1 MTVGIVIKYFNEDN
15 IMNLQSNKSY
25 KSRDG
30 KTIIT
35 VKKVNTGTNY
45 IFGDINNPGNV
56 FLPSGHI
63 LSEKYET
70 DADLVELIELGL
82 VS

>member
-1 MTVGIVIKYFNEDN
+1 
-15 IMNLQSNKSY
+15 MNLQSNKSY

-35 VKKVNTGTNY
+35 VQKVKTGTNY
-45 IFGDINNPGNV
+45 IYGDINNPGNV

-70 DADLVELIELGL
+70 PEDLVEMVG
-82 VS
+82 

>member
-1 MTVGIVIKYFNEDN
+1 
-15 IMNLQSNKSY
+15 MNLQSNKSY

-30 KTIIT
+30 KTVVT
-35 VKKVNTGTNY
+35 VEKVNTGTNY

-63 LSEKYET
+63 LSAKYET
-70 DADLVELIELGL
+70 PEDLIELVELGL
-82 VS
+82 ISWV

>member
-1 MTVGIVIKYFNEDN
+1 
-15 IMNLQSNKSY
+15 MNLQSNKSY

-30 KTIIT
+30 KTITT
-35 VKKVNTGTNY
+35 VQKVKTGTNY

-63 LSEKYET
+63 LSAKYET
-70 DADLVELIELGL
+70 PEDLIELVELVELGL
-82 VS
+82 IS

>member
-1 MTVGIVIKYFNEDN
+1 
-15 IMNLQSNKSY
+15 MNLQSNKSY

-30 KTIIT
+30 KTITT
-35 VKKVNTGTNY
+35 VQKVKTGTNY

-70 DADLVELIELGL
+70 PEDLVELVELGL
-82 VS
+82 IS